1 MLFSKG
7 EIHFSSA
14 ILFKKEREI
23 LLRQSLSGIPLNS
36 CIFSDRDKNKSHS
49 ISHHVQTENKGK
61 LQRPDMPS
69 PSDEIAEKRY
79 GKSLGTA
86 GSETNDLNLKKYSL
100 VSPAAG
106 ETLSNIVKE
115 WQQELLNHLRP
126 VSPAPKVSKSSLRD
140 ARNLFG
146 DNFKTKVT
154 LRKSNDL
161 EACEEISL
169 LQFDPNFTSSEVICR
184 HPPCSTKNSEAAK
197 SGTKRDLFLCPIHQ
211 QVLRDSISD
220 VLAKEEIKLSTSTE
234 KPKHGHFSGYTSL
247 ISLLEGVYHDAKK
260 FQTLKGKS
268 PLIQEAIL
276 NVRNFLIITN
286 CLLNPNGD
294 NLEIALPAVV
304 QILRLILQN
313 PDATDQFINRLLYM
327 LREVIG
333 IVLFSFGVIYPWVY
347 LALSNPG
354 AQIGFGVGAILG
366 AGAFFLGPWG
376 GVIGMAIGGTTGG
389 FIGNGI
395 LSLITGGQRNQE
407 LQRFRERW
415 REAGGDIPRNG
426 QPNNQYPVYYF
437 VGDAVGGL
445 DLFPAEL

>member
-1 MLFSKG
+1 M
-7 EIHFSSA
+7 A
-14 ILFKKEREI
+14 
-23 LLRQSLSGIPLNS
+23 
-36 CIFSDRDKNKSHS
+36 
-49 ISHHVQTENKGK
+49 
-61 LQRPDMPS
+61 S
-69 PSDEIAEKRY
+69 PSDEIAKKRY
-79 GKSLGTA
+79 GKSLGIA
-86 GSETNDLNLKKYSL
+86 GSGTNDLNLKKYSL
-100 VSPAAG
+100 VPPVAG
-106 ETLSNIVKE
+106 ETLSKIVKQ
-115 WQQELLNHLRP
+115 WQEELLNHLRP

-154 LRKSNDL
+154 LRKSDDL

-184 HPPCSTKNSEAAK
+184 HPSCSTKSSEAAK

-286 CLLNPNGD
+286 CLLNPNDD
-294 NLEIALPAVV
+294 NLEIALPATV
-304 QILRLILQN
+304 QILQLILRN
-313 PDATDQFINRLLYM
+313 PDATNQVLESCLYC
-327 LREVIG
+327 LHGVIQ
-333 IVLFSFGVIYPWVY
+333 IILFSFGAIYPWVY
-347 LALSNPG
+347 LSNPG
-354 AQIGFGVGAILG
+354 AQIGLGVGMSLG
-366 AGAFFLGPWG
+366 ACAFFLGPRS
-376 GVIGMAIGGTTGG
+376 GVIGTAIGGTAGG
-389 FIGNGI
+389 LIGNGI
-395 LSLITGGQRNQE
+395 HSLAAGGQRNQE

-415 REAGGDIPRNG
+415 SEAGGDIPRNG
-426 QPNNQYPVYYF
+426 QPSNQYTVYYF
-437 VGDAVGGL
+437 EGDPAGGL
-445 DLFPAEL
+445 DLFPDEL